1 MVEHQYMDERDYYVG
16 GEVSG
21 TIFTEER
28 DTKRERESRRF
39 IVNKKGKDIQSGPN
53 WWTNLGR
60 DMIQAKMR
68 GL

>member
-1 MVEHQYMDERDYYVG
+1 MGEHQYMDERDYYVG

-53 WWTNLGR
+53 W
-60 DMIQAKMR
+60 
-68 GL
+68 